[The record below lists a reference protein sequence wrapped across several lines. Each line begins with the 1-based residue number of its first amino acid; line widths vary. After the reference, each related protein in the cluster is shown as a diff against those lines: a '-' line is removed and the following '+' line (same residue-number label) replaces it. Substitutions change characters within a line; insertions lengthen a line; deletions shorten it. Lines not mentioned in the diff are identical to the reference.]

1 MPTIIL
7 AVAAMLL
14 TTTAQAAT
22 VHDCGSESEHRD
34 LDSIENLIGN
44 VRDFAKGAIRVAYVL
59 KERSEASSSAHL
71 LIFVLGERAQGG
83 TECYAVSAEYK
94 GPTPDFVSIDMSG
107 LKATYDSNKGL
118 LISVPVRSFDSDKQ
132 RSVPGR
138 VKVRISRKDNNNSVT
153 IEK

>member
-1 MPTIIL
+1 MSTI
-7 AVAAMLL
+7 VAANRK
-14 TTTAQAAT
+14 
-22 VHDCGSESEHRD
+22 HRR
-34 LDSIENLIGN
+34 LDSIGNLVGN
-44 VRDFAKGAIRVAYVL
+44 VRSFAQGAIRVAHVDM
-59 KERSEASSSAHL
+59 EEPATVPEHL
-71 LIFVLGERAQGG
+71 LIFVAEEPMGFG
-83 TECYAVSAEYK
+83 CYAVSADAE
-94 GPTPDFVSIDMSG
+94 GHAGFSSIDMDG

>member
-1 MPTIIL
+1 M
-7 AVAAMLL
+7 AANRK
-14 TTTAQAAT
+14 
-22 VHDCGSESEHRD
+22 HRR
-34 LDSIENLIGN
+34 LDSIGNLVGN
-44 VRDFAKGAIRVAYVL
+44 VRSFAQGAIRVAHVDM
-59 KERSEASSSAHL
+59 EEPATVPEHL